1 MLQVTFSFG
10 KCNKDMSY
18 KIRHVV
24 KIKDLPS
31 TWFVWLHVHC
41 GFSTSKDVTV
51 ETETGRKHVHTTGIA
66 DDGSRAFCV
75 SINDAA
81 NANPI
86 GSLPQLV
93 RVAWGGWGGPNPYEQ
108 HSDIEGVDWPIPW
121 DGCIIAGQTAAG
133 YGKMPHISIHV
144 SEYTFVRMFAT
155 DNPGWMVV
163 QDSLEENGGDPT
175 LHTMK
180 LLENIIGEIFF
191 ASDPL
196 TPIERQVMYCYGCIK
211 SGKYRQDELAKVAD
225 QDAITQTIA
234 SLFLKKYLK
243 ASKSGAISM
252 TIEGKN
258 TRKAMAGT
266 GRW

>member
-66 DDGSRAFCV
+66 DDGRRAFCV

-81 NANPI
+81 R
-86 GSLPQLV
+86 S
-93 RVAWGGWGGPNPYEQ
+93 RRWET
-108 HSDIEGVDWPIPW
+108 DIEGVDWPIPW

-133 YGKMPHISIHV
+133 YGKTPHISIHV

-155 DNPGWMVV
+155 DDPGWMVV
-163 QDSLEENGGDPT
+163 QDSLEENGGNPT

-211 SGKYRQDELAKVAD
+211 PGKYRQDELAKVAD
-225 QDAITQTIA
+225 QDTITQTIA